1 VPSGPFNQN
10 CLQSRLVRLTAE
22 AVRCLWSHQ
31 PLLVIQWCQSS
42 DRQISD
48 QSVLMKPELALAELG
63 GQVIEDMAFHLPLPR
78 PSVYEDGEKP
88 PSAYITTLGNSKLRS
103 LPSMA
108 EGPLRRYYYGQLDTL
123 GRTCNTDGLYLDIGG
138 TLGGSCTRSRC
149 RMSISN
155 TWWDDGGLAVS
166 NF

>member
-1 VPSGPFNQN
+1 MPSGPFNQN

-48 QSVLMKPELALAELG
+48 QSVLTKPELAPAELG

-88 PSAYITTLGNSKLRS
+88 PSAYIATLGSCFGDLEASKPAFHGRRTFAPVLLRTVGIYWK
-103 LPSMA
+103 
-108 EGPLRRYYYGQLDTL
+108 EL
-123 GRTCNTDGLYLDIGG
+123 GILVDY
-138 TLGGSCTRSRC
+138 
-149 RMSISN
+149 
-155 TWWDDGGLAVS
+155 TWIVEVHRVDRVRAVAA
-166 NF
+166 